1 MLDMVGSAGMLRGW
15 IAMWTTQS
23 LWLLARVDGIG
34 RCRGCGRVADRC
46 TQSARVAR
54 AYSASGCQARLLDYH
69 RGNHPEDNGMITK
82 FDSLYA
88 GHVDLDNVGYAGTPI
103 NDRRYST
110 TSTSPPRW
118 RRRSR
123 WRC

>member
-1 MLDMVGSAGMLRGW
+1 
-15 IAMWTTQS
+15 
-23 LWLLARVDGIG
+23 
-34 RCRGCGRVADRC
+34 
-46 TQSARVAR
+46 
-54 AYSASGCQARLLDYH
+54 
-69 RGNHPEDNGMITK
+69 MITK

-110 TSTSPPRW
+110 TRISPPRS